1 MKKMRK
7 NMLERAKKTKKILQ
21 NKKRGRYIL
30 DEFNLLPHSN
40 ITPITMTLQEYIKF
54 MEIFHYPYIVKT
66 TV

>member
-21 NKKRGRYIL
+21 NKKRGRYIP